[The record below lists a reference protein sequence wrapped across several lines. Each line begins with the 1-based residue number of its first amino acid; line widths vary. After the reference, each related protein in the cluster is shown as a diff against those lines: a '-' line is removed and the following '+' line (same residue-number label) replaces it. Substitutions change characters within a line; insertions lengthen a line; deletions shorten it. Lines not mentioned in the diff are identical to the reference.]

1 VIPKNNKGYLFCK
14 MDIKLNLEGKVRNLL
29 YRGDYLYIEFFFN
42 DFKKETVIK
51 RGGGYIVNFGRL
63 CNFSSTTFDS
73 ISIENIFDLKEVFN
87 CKKDFNDI
95 ESIKI
100 TASNDTYCNELD
112 IEFYNL
118 KISN

>member
-1 VIPKNNKGYLFCK
+1 MIPINNEGYPFCK

-42 DFKKETVIK
+42 DSKKETVIK
-51 RGGGYIVNFGRL
+51 RFIRENGQNGFLVSKY
-63 CNFSSTTFDS
+63 
-73 ISIENIFDLKEVFN
+73 IENIFDLKEVFN
-87 CKKDFNDI
+87 CKKYFNDI
-95 ESIKI
+95 EFIKI
-100 TASNDTYCNELD
+100 TASNDTYCNEFD